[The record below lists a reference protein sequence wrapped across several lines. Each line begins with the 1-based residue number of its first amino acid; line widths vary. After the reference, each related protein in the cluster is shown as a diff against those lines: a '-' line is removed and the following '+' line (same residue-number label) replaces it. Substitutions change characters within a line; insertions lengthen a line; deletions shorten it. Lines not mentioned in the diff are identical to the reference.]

1 MACLTTSAG
10 VIFLVCAIFLHF
22 AALENCYSGKC
33 QSEKRCGAL
42 FHSFIQWWWS
52 STAGSRWWWSYL
64 RTAQVEV
71 DRIAL
76 DHFGCQLNG
85 LLEYLGIVCAKLND
99 QGPIFRTRRQV
110 VAPVFRVADEIPRV
124 KHRRVAEIG
133 SVAPSQHSPSKF
145 ARVHHRRDNILGA
158 LQTLFVEL
166 EASKFWRHLW

>member
-1 MACLTTSAG
+1 MSYFFKTIIAG
-10 VIFLVCAIFLHF
+10 Q
-22 AALENCYSGKC
+22 ENCYSGKC

-52 STAGSRWWWSYL
+52 STGVSHWCHTIFCWSYL

-76 DHFGCQLNG
+76 NHFGCQLNS